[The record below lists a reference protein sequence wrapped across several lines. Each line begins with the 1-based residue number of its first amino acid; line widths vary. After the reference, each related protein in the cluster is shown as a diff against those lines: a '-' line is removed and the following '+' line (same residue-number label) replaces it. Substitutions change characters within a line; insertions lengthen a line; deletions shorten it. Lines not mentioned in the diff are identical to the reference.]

1 MNTEHL
7 VYILE
12 AFKCGSVNKAAK
24 NCYISQSH
32 LSAIIK
38 NVEDEIGYTLFRRT
52 PQRHRPHAGGP
63 DLHVPRGENRD
74 RAQQHSEGP

>member
-38 NVEDEIGYTLFRRT
+38 NVEDEIGYSLFRRT
-52 PQRHRPHAGGP
+52 PNGVVPTPEGRIFMSHAEKI
-63 DLHVPRGENRD
+63 VT
-74 RAQQHSEGP
+74 